1 MKVMTAKEA
10 ALDLVNRLPDDSSW
24 EDIVYRI
31 ALRERVE
38 ESLKAADRGE
48 VHTHE
53 QVREM
58 TSKWRKS

>member
-1 MKVMTAKEA
+1 MTAKEA
-10 ALDLVNRLPDDSSW
+10 ALDLVSQLPDDSSW

-38 ESLKAADRGE
+38 ESLQAAERGE
-48 VHTHE
+48 IHSHE

-58 TSKWRKS
+58 TSKWRRS